1 MVLRKTLTSIFTVT
15 LVAASLAVG
24 IGTVL
29 APKKAEAQV
38 NGTRP
43 TLMTTYPVVGRK
55 NGSVILSCR
64 ITDLNGNGIA
74 GLQVDGYLL
83 RLASSSRIVTRANTN
98 SDGYASRTVSLSGY
112 QPGTYVVGFSF
123 GGNGSYGASLPVS
136 TLSVTR

>member
-1 MVLRKTLTSIFTVT
+1 MRLRKFLSTIFAVS
-15 LVAASLAVG
+15 LLAASLAVG
-24 IGTVL
+24 IGTVV

-43 TLMTTYPVVGRK
+43 TLMTTFPVVGRK
-55 NGSVILSCR
+55 NGSVVMSCR
-64 ITDLNGNGIA
+64 ITDLNGKGIA

-112 QPGTYVVGFSF
+112 QTGTYAVGWSF
-123 GGNGSYGASLPVS
+123 GGNGAYGASLPVS
-136 TLSVTR
+136 ALSVTR